1 MPVFKVTISNL
12 INHWQSKKIRVF
24 KIFFQI
30 LPPKSSKN
38 FTIGPKSG
46 GLFEFC
52 TSAGLIKKSGGL
64 LAPLDGYK
72 IAKMMDLQICQ

>member
-1 MPVFKVTISNL
+1 M
-12 INHWQSKKIRVF
+12 
-24 KIFFQI
+24 

-52 TSAGLIKKSGGL
+52 ISAGFIKKSGGL
-64 LAPLDGYK
+64 LVPLNGYQM
-72 IAKMMDLQICQ
+72 AKMMDLQKCQ

>member
-1 MPVFKVTISNL
+1 M
-12 INHWQSKKIRVF
+12 
-24 KIFFQI
+24 
-30 LPPKSSKN
+30 LPTKSSKN

-64 LAPLDGYK
+64 LANPGRRKVNYDCREVPLSLGAVQL
-72 IAKMMDLQICQ
+72 I

>member
-1 MPVFKVTISNL
+1 MPVFRVTTGSL
-12 INHWQSKKIRVF
+12 KKLGFLRF
-24 KIFFQI
+24 FFQI

-64 LAPLDGYK
+64 LAPLDGYE